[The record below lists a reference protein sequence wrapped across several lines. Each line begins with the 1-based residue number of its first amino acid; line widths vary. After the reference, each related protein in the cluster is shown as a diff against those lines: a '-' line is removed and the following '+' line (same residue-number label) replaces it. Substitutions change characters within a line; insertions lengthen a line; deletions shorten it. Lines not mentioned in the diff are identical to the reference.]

1 MKIKHNTSFCSC
13 LYEKQSLRRVCLWA
27 FTEAFCYFVSV
38 IAGQSRWSF
47 PAEHCLLPS
56 TRGTEASY
64 GTSRD
69 GSCTQKQCVSTGMLC
84 SSRVSGTGSSVVALV
99 TLVCLG
105 FVLLVSQP
113 QSLVLWVFRM
123 RTFDLMEQE
132 KLAST
137 FSWDNSL
144 PSFLQVFSEQLVLY
158 VLSALL
164 SWAQFPVSVVMRALM
179 EPHIMIFT

>member
-56 TRGTEASY
+56 TRGTEAGY

-113 QSLVLWVFRM
+113 QFLVLWVFRM
-123 RTFDLMEQE
+123 RAFWSHGAGKISRYFLLGQL
-132 KLAST
+132 LAILFASVLRTACVVCVVCSSFMST
-137 FSWDNSL
+137 ISC
-144 PSFLQVFSEQLVLY
+144 
-158 VLSALL
+158 
-164 SWAQFPVSVVMRALM
+164 
-179 EPHIMIFT
+179 